1 MVIAV
6 ASAAS
11 PADIFHMKAGNAIE
25 GEVLDDRGDAYRVRV
40 AMGVIDIKKA
50 DIERRVRRPTPWER
64 YRTERRK
71 YPETAD
77 GHYDLAQWCAK
88 HALRDKERKH
98 LGRAVELDPDHE
110 PAHRALGHE
119 RVDGKWVEPGGASR
133 RPGRVREPPAN
144 SADDAEADKLVRQ
157 IISNWTLKIR
167 AIYRSRLACSRCGPD
182 TNRFREGRQSILAIR
197 DPLAVPALTS
207 VLVEGG
213 PAVRRLLVESL
224 SQFTEDEA
232 TMNLIVLSLTDGS
245 ATIRRLAAV
254 ELVKRDDPRVVEQF
268 HEALRS
274 GGETVLRRA
283 AAALGTL
290 KDRGVVEDLVDLL
303 STRKRARVR
312 ETRPVFYRRVITAF
326 GGVRTVSIG
335 GRSAR
340 YRPKSIGVL
349 GDEVFMGTE
358 DRTTV
363 RTVDVH
369 RTEVQEALI
378 AITGRNFG
386 FDRDA
391 WLRWWRTE
399 GARAAG
405 GDNPGS

>member
-1 MVIAV
+1 M
-6 ASAAS
+6 
-11 PADIFHMKAGNAIE
+11 
-25 GEVLDDRGDAYRVRV
+25 
-40 AMGVIDIKKA
+40 
-50 DIERRVRRPTPWER
+50 
-64 YRTERRK
+64 
-71 YPETAD
+71 
-77 GHYDLAQWCAK
+77 
-88 HALRDKERKH
+88 
-98 LGRAVELDPDHE
+98 
-110 PAHRALGHE
+110 
-119 RVDGKWVEPGGASR
+119 
-133 RPGRVREPPAN
+133 
-144 SADDAEADKLVRQ
+144 
-157 IISNWTLKIR
+157 
-167 AIYRSRLACSRCGPD
+167 
-182 TNRFREGRQSILAIR
+182 
-197 DPLAVPALTS
+197 PALTC
-207 VLVEGG
+207 VLVVGG

-245 ATIRRLAAV
+245 ATIRQLAAV

-290 KDRGVVEDLVDLL
+290 RVRGAVEDLVDLL

-312 ETRPVFYRRVITAF
+312 ETQPVFYRRVITAF

-349 GDEVFMGTE
+349 GGGVFMGTE
-358 DRTTV
+358 DQTTV

-391 WLRWWRTE
+391 WLKWWRTE